1 MNSYPTS
8 ATNMIEFEAL
18 TIVNIGKGHYMPGQ
32 KGFVTPSRFEELE
45 TAGLVKKVGTGDVP
59 KEARADDGAYA
70 EEKATELVVDL
81 TRTKVAA
88 DLPIEK
94 EVAAIPEAEAKKDN
108 EAIAESE
115 EAKDD
120 LKTGVKEDKTLKA
133 QTKEDKTAPKEAT
146 K

>member
-1 MNSYPTS
+1 
-8 ATNMIEFEAL
+8 MIEFEAL

-32 KGFVTPSRFEELE
+32 RGFVTPTRFAELE
-45 TAGLVKKVGTGDVP
+45 KDGLVKKVGTGDVP

-70 EEKATELVVDL
+70 EEPATDVATSL

-88 DLPIEK
+88 GLPVEK
-94 EVAAIPEAEAKKDN
+94 TVAAETKADAEDAN

-120 LKTGVKEDKTLKA
+120 LKTGIKEDKTLKP